1 MYKNFSNNRN
11 PIFANTGCWLE
22 KKNFNKLS
30 GFIDWQH
37 FKHIILNIFFPQEIK
52 VVGYVLLTAFTQIA
66 ASEIAAVMIV
76 KISGVE
82 LSVSITER
90 AGRGEAQLTFW

>member
-1 MYKNFSNNRN
+1 M
-11 PIFANTGCWLE
+11 
-22 KKNFNKLS
+22 
-30 GFIDWQH
+30 
-37 FKHIILNIFFPQEIK
+37 
-52 VVGYVLLTAFTQIA
+52 VGYFLLTAFTQIA

-90 AGRGEAQLTFW
+90 AGRDEAQLTF